1 MDLNAAADRLY
12 GLPPD
17 EFTAARDALAKEIKA
32 AGDGRLARDIGKLRR
47 PTVVAW
53 AVNQASRRHPEEL
66 GELLDLGE
74 RLRAAW
80 YAQDAVALSELTG
93 RRSELTGRLSR
104 LIAGDAE
111 REGRRLTA
119 LPEVEQ
125 TLDAA
130 IVDADAAERVR
141 SGHLVTALSYSG
153 FAPAPT
159 PRPSRTGTGESP
171 GALRGGRARERDREP
186 ERRAAGGR
194 AEDRRDTERER
205 ERRDRERRERERRER
220 ERRAERLRRAA
231 EDAGRAAAE
240 AERSHAEW
248 AAELEAAVRERDR
261 LAAEVATLRDR
272 LDAAAERLGAA
283 EQRLRVTERDEAAA
297 AKAAAGAR
305 DEATRARAAL
315 ED

>member
-17 EFTAARDALAKEIKA
+17 DFTAARDALAKEIKA

-53 AVNQASRRHPEEL
+53 AINQASRRHLEEL

-80 YAQDAVALSELTG
+80 YAQDAAALSELTG

-159 PRPSRTGTGESP
+159 PRPSRTGTGERP
-171 GALRGGRARERDREP
+171 GARRGGRAREREREP

-205 ERRDRERRERERRER
+205 ERRDRERRERERR
-220 ERRAERLRRAA
+220 AERLRRAA
-231 EDAGRAAAE
+231 DDAGRAAAE

-248 AAELEAAVRERDR
+248 AAELETAVRERDR
-261 LAAEVATLRDR
+261 LAAEVAVLRDR
-272 LDAAAERLGAA
+272 LDTAAERLGAA